1 MDLHSRHPQ
10 IIEQDFLT
18 LDLAKNEKKWEAIS
32 LSLVVNFVPSTDDRG
47 MSPLVHVVTFFAN
60 TFRSDAGTR
69 PTMSCTQWFALP
81 CCK

>member
-18 LDLAKNEKKWEAIS
+18 LDLKENEQKWDAIS

-47 MSPLVHVVTFFAN
+47 MSSWVHVATF
-60 TFRSDAGTR
+60 
-69 PTMSCTQWFALP
+69 C
-81 CCK
+81 